1 MELAMFLEP
10 QAGGSYDRLLE
21 LALWAEQKGLAAFA
35 RADHYLMG
43 PKSAQTTDALV
54 SFGGLARDTSSIE
67 LLTLVS
73 PITFRNPAVMAKS
86 ATTIDEMSAG
96 RFTLGVGTGWMESEH
111 HAFGLEL
118 PPLKERF
125 DRLEESLA
133 VISAIFAGG
142 GTFDGEYY
150 SLDIDEVHP
159 KASPGLGIVIGGS
172 GMLKTPRLAG
182 TYASEYN
189 MFVSDQSTLA
199 ERLDVMASA
208 AEAAGRDPSEI
219 RVSVAGPAFIYEDE
233 AAHREVLTRRGEKR
247 DMTAD
252 EYAAFLDDRAVPHG
266 TAENAEAAI
275 ERMASWGV
283 NRYYVQDLRP
293 LDEIDLDDMDTL
305 FTALGA

>member
-21 LALWAEQKGLAAFA
+21 LALWAERKGLSALA

-43 PKSAQTTDALV
+43 PKSAPTTDALV
-54 SFGGLARDTSSIE
+54 SFGALARDTSSIE
-67 LLTLVS
+67 LVTLVS

-86 ATTIDEMSAG
+86 ATTIDEMSGG

-111 HAFGLEL
+111 EAFGMDL

-125 DRLEESLA
+125 DRMEESLA
-133 VISAIFAGG
+133 VISAIFGG
-142 GTFDGEYY
+142 GGKFDGEYY

-159 KASPGLGIVIGGS
+159 KASPNLKIVVGGS
-172 GMLKTPRLAG
+172 GMRKTPRLAG
-182 TYASEYN
+182 TYAHEYN
-189 MFVSDQSTLA
+189 MFVTDQSTLA
-199 ERLDVMASA
+199 ERLEVMASA
-208 AEAAGRDPSEI
+208 AQAAGRDPSDI
-219 RVSVAGPAFIYEDE
+219 RISFAGPAFIYDDE

-247 DMTAD
+247 DLTAD
-252 EYAAFLDDRAVPHG
+252 EYAAFLDDRSVPHG
-266 TAENAEAAI
+266 TVENAGAAI

-283 NRYYVQDLRP
+283 HRYYVQDLRP
-293 LDEIDLDDMDTL
+293 LDKIDLDDMDTL

>member
-21 LALWAEQKGLAAFA
+21 LTLWAEQKGLAALA

-43 PKSAQTTDALV
+43 PKSADTTDALV
-54 SFGGLARDTSSIE
+54 SFGGLARDTSSVE
-67 LLTLVS
+67 LVSLVS

-86 ATTIDEMSAG
+86 ATTIDEMSGG
-96 RFTLGVGTGWMESEH
+96 RFSLGVGTGWMESEH
-111 HAFGLEL
+111 QAFGLDL

-133 VISAIFAGG
+133 VISTIFAGG

-159 KASPGLGIVIGGS
+159 KASPNLKIVVGGS
-172 GMLKTPRLAG
+172 GKRKTPRLAG
-182 TYASEYN
+182 TYANEYN
-189 MFVSDQSTLA
+189 MFVTDQSTLA
-199 ERLDVMASA
+199 ERLDVMATA
-208 AEAAGRDPSEI
+208 AQAAGRDPSDI
-219 RVSVAGPAFIYEDE
+219 RISFAGPAFIYEDE
-233 AAHREVLTRRGEKR
+233 AAHREALTRRGEKR
-247 DMTAD
+247 DMTPN

-266 TAENAEAAI
+266 TAENTEAAI

-283 NRYYVQDLRP
+283 HRYYVQDLRP

>member
-1 MELAMFLEP
+1 
-10 QAGGSYDRLLE
+10 
-21 LALWAEQKGLAAFA
+21 
-35 RADHYLMG
+35 
-43 PKSAQTTDALV
+43 
-54 SFGGLARDTSSIE
+54 
-67 LLTLVS
+67 
-73 PITFRNPAVMAKS
+73 
-86 ATTIDEMSAG
+86 
-96 RFTLGVGTGWMESEH
+96 MESEH
-111 HAFGLEL
+111 QAFGLDL

-159 KASPGLGIVIGGS
+159 KASPSLGIVVGGS

-208 AEAAGRDPSEI
+208 AQAAGRDPSDI
-219 RVSVAGPAFIYEDE
+219 RISFAGPAFIYEDE

-283 NRYYVQDLRP
+283 HRYYVQDPRP

>member
-21 LALWAEQKGLAAFA
+21 LALWAEQKGLAAIA

-43 PKSAQTTDALV
+43 PKSAETTDALV

-67 LLTLVS
+67 LVTLVS

-86 ATTIDEMSAG
+86 ATTIDEMSGG
-96 RFTLGVGTGWMESEH
+96 RFTRGVGTGWMESEH
-111 HAFGLEL
+111 QAFGLDL

-150 SLDIDEVHP
+150 SLDIEEVHP
-159 KASPGLGIVIGGS
+159 KASPNLKIVVGGS
-172 GMLKTPRLAG
+172 GMRKTPRLAG
-182 TYASEYN
+182 TYADEYN
-189 MFVSDQSTLA
+189 LFATDKGSLD
-199 ERLDVMASA
+199 ERVDVMSA
-208 AEAAGRDPSEI
+208 AAVAAGRSPGDILISF
-219 RVSVAGPAFIYEDE
+219 AQQAFIYEDE
-233 AAHREVLTRRGEKR
+233 SAHRKALAERGKNR
-247 DMTAD
+247 DMSAD
-252 EYAAFLDDRAVPHG
+252 EYSTFLDERKVLHG
-266 TAENAEAAI
+266 TPETARDAI
-275 ERMASWGV
+275 ERMTSWGV
-283 NRYYVQDLRP
+283 GRYYVQDLRP
-293 LDEIDLDDMDTL
+293 LDKIDLDDMDTL